1 VPEAHSK
8 WSASGF
14 KKIMLCPGSKV
25 LEVNRPDRSSIYA
38 AEGTAAHELL
48 EMVLTKD
55 VPAAGYLGRIITVEE
70 ADATYEIEVDDDMVG
85 YIQGVADRVKA
96 YLGDDGVL
104 FVEQRLCYADYIGV
118 DRDAGWGTG
127 DVVIAKGD
135 TIIVID
141 LKYGRGQWVD
151 VVENPQ
157 LSLYGLGALDKFN
170 GLAGDFANIKLVID
184 QPRISEKPS
193 EWDTTVEALEA
204 WGRSTAR
211 SAVNTVKSAE
221 MLHAKELN
229 TWNETFLRPGE
240 DQCRFC
246 KAKATCP
253 ALRADVSQAVFGSE
267 PASPE
272 EFAEA
277 VPLSVGD
284 AGPSADI
291 GWIAACLNKVDL
303 IEDWCKAIRAEAD
316 HRLLNGHAVPGYK
329 VVAGKRGARQWVD
342 KAKAEEA
349 LKAMRLKVEDMYDF
363 KLISPTTA
371 DKLAKAGTIGP
382 RQWPRLLELITQ
394 SDGKPH
400 VAPDSDPRP
409 ALDLQPVDNDFG
421 DESNN
426 DLA

>member
-1 VPEAHSK
+1 MPEAHSK

-25 LEVNRPDRSSIYA
+25 LEVGRPDRSSIYA

-55 VPAAGYLGRIITVEE
+55 TPASGYLGRIITVEE

-96 YLGDDGVL
+96 YQGDDGVL

-118 DRDAGWGTG
+118 DRESGWGTG
-127 DVVIAKGD
+127 DVVIAKGNR
-135 TIIVID
+135 IIVID

-170 GLAGDFANIKLVID
+170 GLAGDFTEVLLVID

-193 EWDTTVEALEA
+193 EWETTVEALEA

-211 SAVNTVKSAE
+211 SVVNTCKNAE
-221 MLHAKELN
+221 EMSRDFDGRHK
-229 TWNETFLRPGE
+229 WHETFLRPGE
-240 DQCRFC
+240 EQCRFC

-253 ALRADVSQAVFGSE
+253 ALREEVKETVFG
-267 PASPE
+267 ADDACTPE
-272 EFAEA
+272 EFDEVKAHVQPKAFADDWLA
-277 VPLSVGD
+277 V
-284 AGPSADI
+284 
-291 GWIAACLNKVDL
+291 CLNKVDL

-329 VVAGKRGARQWVD
+329 VVAGKRGPRQWVD
-342 KAKAEEA
+342 KAQAEET

-382 RQWPRLLELITQ
+382 RQWPKLLELITQ
-394 SDGKPH
+394 SEGKPH
-400 VAPDSDPRP
+400 VAPVSDPRP

-421 DESNN
+421 DESNA

>member
-1 VPEAHSK
+1 MPEAHSK

-25 LEVNRPDRSSIYA
+25 LEVGRPDRSSIYA
-38 AEGTAAHELL
+38 AGGTAAHELL

-55 VPAAGYLGRIITVEE
+55 TPASGYLGRIITVEE

-96 YLGDDGVL
+96 YQGDDGVL

-118 DRDAGWGTG
+118 DRESGWGTG
-127 DVVIAKGD
+127 DVVIAKGNR
-135 TIIVID
+135 IIVID

-151 VVENPQ
+151 VVMNPQ

-170 GLAGDFANIKLVID
+170 GLAGDFTEVLLVID

-193 EWDTTVEALEA
+193 EWETTVEALEA

-229 TWNETFLRPGE
+229 TWSETFLRPGE

-253 ALRADVSQAVFGSE
+253 ALRSE
-267 PASPE
+267 VIKTALDCAPATPD
-272 EFAEA
+272 EFAEISTAPDDKNMDADWLA
-277 VPLSVGD
+277 V
-284 AGPSADI
+284 
-291 GWIAACLNKVDL
+291 CLNKVDL

-316 HRLLNGHAVPGYK
+316 HRLLNGHAVPGFK
-329 VVAGKRGARQWVD
+329 VVAGKRGNRQWVD
-342 KAKAEEA
+342 KAQAEET

-382 RQWPRLLELITQ
+382 RQWPKLLELITQ
-394 SDGKPH
+394 SEGKPH
-400 VAPDSDPRP
+400 VAPVSDPRP

-421 DESNN
+421 DESNA